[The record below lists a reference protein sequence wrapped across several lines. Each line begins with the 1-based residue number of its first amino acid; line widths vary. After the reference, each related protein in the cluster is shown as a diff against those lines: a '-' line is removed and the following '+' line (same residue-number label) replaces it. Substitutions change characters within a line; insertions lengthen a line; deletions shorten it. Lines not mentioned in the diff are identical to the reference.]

1 MKPTTADPRSRTA
14 APARPGGLTEP
25 PDAGPMVGTAGAA
38 NLFVQMI
45 SDAPA
50 PLQIA
55 KKGSFDITE

>member
-1 MKPTTADPRSRTA
+1 
-14 APARPGGLTEP
+14 
-25 PDAGPMVGTAGAA
+25 MVGTAGAA